1 MSAWKKAMN
10 YLGLGPDDAYDD
22 YDQQPPMPVD
32 PAARAPRPMYEP
44 ELDSGTV
51 RTVPPRSVPREP
63 APARAP
69 MGQPEYGGEPPAIT
83 IRSRQASAVRT
94 VAASSSTKPHTV
106 RPRRFDQ
113 AQEVADKFKEGQPVI
128 VNLQD
133 VDRDLSRRLI
143 DFASGLCYGLG
154 GTMEK
159 VASGVYLLTPA
170 NVSMSAEE
178 KRAISE
184 RGLDD

>member
-1 MSAWKKAMN
+1 MSPFKKMMS

-22 YDQQPPMPVD
+22 YDLPMEAER
-32 PAARAPRPMYEP
+32 PAARSQRSAYDAPE
-44 ELDSGTV
+44 STSTV
-51 RTVPPRSVPREP
+51 RTIPARPATRENPIMPRSFPSSSDYDAGVAP
-63 APARAP
+63 APRVARQ
-69 MGQPEYGGEPPAIT
+69 G
-83 IRSRQASAVRT
+83 SAVRT
-94 VAASSSTKPHTV
+94 VQGASQIRPHTV

-113 AQEVADKFKEGQPVI
+113 AQEVADRYKEGQPVI

-159 VASGVYLLTPA
+159 VANGVYLLTPVNA
-170 NVSMSAEE
+170 TVSAEDRRLLGDNDE
-178 KRAISE
+178 Q
-184 RGLDD
+184 